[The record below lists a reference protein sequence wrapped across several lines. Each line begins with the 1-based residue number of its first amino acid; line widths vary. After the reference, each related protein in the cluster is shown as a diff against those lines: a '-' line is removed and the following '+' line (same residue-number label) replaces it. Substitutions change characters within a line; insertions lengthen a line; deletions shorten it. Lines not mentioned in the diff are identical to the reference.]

1 MRNALIPLALA
12 AIIATGCRPYIEPV
26 LKDGQ
31 RVPPRGD
38 QAVEQAR
45 AGIGAERELMA
56 AEAGDVRAAA
66 LAACVEER
74 CAALARG
81 EVALGM
87 TEIEVLGATRSTERG
102 WDRRG
107 GTGTLVLTGRLDA
120 PAPRD
125 AVGEIAFVSLDGG
138 VVRTITY
145 RESQGFRTVSSPA
158 DATRAGVAAAR
169 AEALIGEGD
178 EFAAF
183 GDFTAALARY
193 DRADVIRPNDPE
205 TTYRIAT
212 SLDKLLRPYEAA
224 IRYRL
229 FLHQLE
235 IEKIEARGRA
245 AGYMADAIAQARQR
259 LIIIERQ

>member
-1 MRNALIPLALA
+1 MRNALIPLVLAVILA
-12 AIIATGCRPYIEPV
+12 AGCRPYIEPI
-26 LKDGQ
+26 LRDGQ
-31 RVPPRGD
+31 RIPPQGE

-45 AGIGAERELMA
+45 VEIGGEREQLA
-56 AEAGDVRAAA
+56 AEAGDLRTAA
-66 LAACVEER
+66 LAACTGER
-74 CAALARG
+74 CDALARG

-87 TEIEVLGATRSTERG
+87 TEVEVLGATRSTDWA

-107 GTGTLVLTGRLDA
+107 EGGRVVLTGRLDA

-138 VVRTITY
+138 QVRNITY
-145 RESQGFRTVSSPA
+145 RESHGFRTVSTPA

-169 AEALIGEGD
+169 AEALIREGD
-178 EFAAF
+178 ELAAF
-183 GDFTAALARY
+183 GDFTAALDRY

-205 TTYRIAT
+205 TTFRIAT
-212 SLDKLLRPYEAA
+212 SLDKMLRPYEAA

-235 IEKIEARGRA
+235 IERIEARGRA